1 MNARV
6 SLNPVL
12 EKDVLDSSV
21 LEGHNLEYRAG
32 RARECFTLGP
42 LSVRL
47 ELGQLV
53 AILGPNGAGKTTLLR
68 LLAGFLK
75 PNPGKVLRPSG
86 AASVAYLSQSEPLP
100 EEFSVLELVSLGRL
114 PHQGLWMSPSRA
126 DRLCVENALER
137 TDTLRFAER
146 KVGSLSG
153 GERQRVSLAR
163 ALAQEP
169 QFLLLDEPTNHLDLS
184 HQQDLLALLEREAE
198 GGLGVVMVL
207 HDLNLSSRAKRILL
221 LEGGKLVQDGPPLEV
236 LTPEIREPVYGLK
249 LERLMSS
256 SGGVVLAPRVG

>member
-1 MNARV
+1 MSTKADA
-6 SLNPVL
+6 SKKAAAKEAESWGPEPTDAPIPV
-12 EKDVLDSSV
+12 
-21 LEGHNLEYRAG
+21 
-32 RARECFTLGP
+32 T
-42 LSVRL
+42 
-47 ELGQLV
+47 
-53 AILGPNGAGKTTLLR
+53 ILTGFLGAGKTTLLR

-126 DRLCVENALER
+126 DLLGVKIALER
-137 TDTLRFAER
+137 TDTLHFTER

-184 HQQDLLALLEREAE
+184 HQQDLLTLLEREA
-198 GGLGVVMVL
+198 GRGLGVVMVL

-221 LEGGKLVQDGPPLEV
+221 LERGKLVHDGPPLEV
-236 LTPEIREPVYGLK
+236 LTPEILEPVYGLR

-256 SGGVVLAPRVG
+256 SGQVVLVPRVG